1 MSVLSSFAPPAGD
14 DPELLSGRVQTTVSS
29 LLALAGVDGDPVK
42 SREHI
47 LLSRILQD
55 AWQAGESPDL
65 AALVQRVQQPAMS
78 RIGVIDIDSFF
89 PPADRFAFAM
99 SINAVLA
106 APGFDAVDPGRAAR
120 YRRLS
125 AEPGRQAAGLDLFPS
140 ASR

>member
-29 LLALAGVDGDPVK
+29 LLALAGIDGDPVK

-65 AALVQRVQQPAMS
+65 ATLVQRVQQPAMS

-106 APGFDAVDPGRAAR
+106 APGFDVWTRGAPLDIGAFLR
-120 YRRLS
+120 S
-125 AEPGRQAAGLDLFPS
+125 QAGKPRVSIFSLA